1 MTAGLHRIN
10 ITCFAWNEGAGRLY
24 ERCGFVPEGR
34 RREVAY
40 FDGKWMDI
48 LEFGI
53 LDREWMAKGEVVK
66 LMEDVKI

>member
-1 MTAGLHRIN
+1 M
-10 ITCFAWNEGAGRLY
+10 
-24 ERCGFVPEGR
+24 PEGR